1 MDSHEIVLCPKCST
15 HYRIPRSERLLKIT
29 CSHCHAVFYNSVPS
43 SDRFVPKKYAI
54 QAIAVA
60 VLAIV
65 TLLVWVSTPKVSHP
79 SSLSSTNSASVP
91 NSTKS
96 EVASAGLSNW
106 ITISYS
112 ALVDMSTLTHSG
124 KTVGNVVR
132 EIPTYTDD
140 IMGQVQPYLEPY
152 SVLCHDILL
161 ASVGPDTLPLI
172 NITSEFPVGSEQPA
186 WVALAREGEFQIY
199 FNSKLIRVFVK
210 GSDPSIAFRENQSV
224 LRNPLLNIV
233 DRYKGSLKTLEVYAF
248 ENSFASLELRLNTI
262 PVTYS
267 VPELDLAAKHRPIDL
282 SSIEDLLKENVTL
295 EAVEVDA
302 HGDLCF
308 YGKKGDEQTIA
319 GYPVA
324 LSDIAVVY
332 RSIFH
337 YGFNAPYISLDK
349 NEDNRYAKVNFGGHL
364 ENTRVGHVV
373 LEADKLFKMLSTG
386 MDPNT
391 FGDIRSR
398 IGQNV
403 PGFMTED
410 ERSLMEEK
418 TEGHSQIRYWF
429 YPDSIGTVTDGSLG
443 VVLTYQFLAAV
454 ERMDDIPNVS
464 PATKK
469 TISHL
474 NEHFV
479 DYENAETTYKELS
492 TVGRIMALVNWMKG
506 MNIADRVELDDFL
519 SVTLPSSL
527 TPPRTKKMLAV
538 SAITSSE
545 QMAHTFQNVRE
556 FTKVA
561 YLSRLLDEHQSST
574 TDDEFLGIASHSI
587 PGIAESAPPEYK
599 RLKSTVESYEREI
612 EARKSEIA
620 DLDAEM
626 ERTHE
631 TLDRSNEDEI
641 NSYNAM
647 VSRYNGLLET
657 QRGYIEA
664 HNSAVED
671 LNGWKIGTAH
681 IVSIGG
687 GIDLSPKEFKLI
699 TRDIASPR
707 VLEVRNIERT
717 MQAIGKIAKSG
728 EWVRSAARNGG
739 VTSNLLTKREWTMA
753 KTTAGQSNYSYRP
766 VGTDGASMDVSF
778 HLKDWM
784 TSAQMNGC
792 ENVSKFSVSTRRLQV
807 KHTGLGVPCE
817 GVASFNGSSAIFSR

>member
-1 MDSHEIVLCPKCST
+1 M
-15 HYRIPRSERLLKIT
+15 
-29 CSHCHAVFYNSVPS
+29 
-43 SDRFVPKKYAI
+43 
-54 QAIAVA
+54 
-60 VLAIV
+60 
-65 TLLVWVSTPKVSHP
+65 TLLVWVNATKVSRP
-79 SSLSSTNSASVP
+79 GSVYGKISANVT

-96 EVASAGLSNW
+96 EAASAGLSNW
-106 ITISYS
+106 ITISYA

-124 KTVGNVVR
+124 KTVGDVIR

-140 IMGQVQPYLEPY
+140 TKGLVQPYLEPY
-152 SVLCHDILL
+152 SVLCHDIVL
-161 ASVGPDTLPLI
+161 ASVGPDTLPMT
-172 NITSEFPVGSEQPA
+172 NITSEFPIGSEQPV

-199 FNSKLIRVFVK
+199 FNANLIRVFVK
-210 GSDPSIAFRENQSV
+210 GNDPPTAFFAHQSV
-224 LRNPLLNIV
+224 LRHPLLNIV
-233 DRYKGSLKTLEVYAF
+233 DRYKPSLKTLEVYAF
-248 ENSFASLELRLNTI
+248 ENSYASLELRLNTI

-267 VPELDLAAKHRPIDL
+267 VPALDLAEKHRSIDL

-295 EAVEVDA
+295 EAVELDT

-308 YGKKGDEQTIA
+308 YGKKADEQTLA
-319 GYPVA
+319 GHPVA

-391 FGDIRSR
+391 FGDIRSS
-398 IGQNV
+398 IGESV

-418 TEGHSQIRYWF
+418 SEGHSLIRYWF

-443 VVLTYQFLAAV
+443 VVLTHQFLADV
-454 ERMDDIPNVS
+454 ERMDEKTNVS
-464 PATKK
+464 PATRK
-469 TISHL
+469 TIGHL

-538 SAITSSE
+538 SAMTSSE

-561 YLSRLLDEHQSST
+561 YLSRLLDEYQSST
-574 TDDEFLGIASHSI
+574 TDDEFLKIASHSI
-587 PGIAESAPPEYK
+587 PGIAESAPPEYR
-599 RLKSTVESYEREI
+599 RLKSTVESYEHDI
-612 EARKSEIA
+612 DARKSEIS
-620 DLDAEM
+620 DLDADI
-626 ERTHE
+626 ERTRL

-647 VSRYNGLLET
+647 VARYNGLLET
-657 QRGYIEA
+657 QKGYIEA
-664 HNSAVED
+664 YNSAVED

-707 VLEVRNIERT
+707 ILEVRNLERT
-717 MQAIGKIAKSG
+717 MQVIGKIAKSG
-728 EWVRSAARNGG
+728 EWIRSEAKDGVAA
-739 VTSNLLTKREWTMA
+739 TNLLPRHQWTVS
-753 KTTAGQSNYSYRP
+753 KTTNGHASYSYRP
-766 VGTDGASMDVSF
+766 VGTDGAFMDVSF

-784 TSAQMNGC
+784 SSAQMKGC
-792 ENVSKFSVSTRRLQV
+792 ENVTKFNGSARQLQV